1 MRIESFCHE
10 IWLYADAFRI
20 PFVWLFFVFFWTL
33 LYALFSPFDTDFR
46 HFNHCYTSSAGKWNL
61 EMLKQKEMKDLST
74 RAVFLLDLFFVFHSS
89 LIWANC
95 PLLYLFGYF
104 KQKIFCSCLF
114 AVCLQFTAA
123 SFMHTNM
130 EITKCEK
137 KIWFCILFLRHFHR
151 NIFQWNQYNAFVFF
165 LCQSSWLLWLWL
177 WFRLWVVC
185 RFLFLSLL
193 LLHLYS
199 GGISMFMCCVNKISS
214 SYHRNEIKIIIIE
227 MSWCERCS
235 ADFPADKFG
244 IICCWV
250 RQMTIYFIL
259 WMLFEWKHCQCT
271 DLYVC
276 CNESIRYNW
285 NDFLSC
291 ELMGIPK
298 RRLSLS

>member
-1 MRIESFCHE
+1 MITSPWLRSTRTSHILPHLFPLESALQWNLLNTKFTFPFNAYRKLLPRNMIICGCFPYTFCV
-10 IWLYADAFRI
+10 IIFR
-20 PFVWLFFVFFWTL
+20 FFWTL

-137 KIWFCILFLRHFHR
+137 EIWFCILFLRHFHR
-151 NIFQWNQYNAFVFF
+151 NIFQWNQYNAIVFF

-177 WFRLWVVC
+177 WFRLW
-185 RFLFLSLL
+185 L
-193 LLHLYS
+193 
-199 GGISMFMCCVNKISS
+199 
-214 SYHRNEIKIIIIE
+214 
-227 MSWCERCS
+227 S
-235 ADFPADKFG
+235 ADFFFYL
-244 IICCWV
+244 CYYY
-250 RQMTIYFIL
+250 IYTL
-259 WMLFEWKHCQCT
+259 AE
-271 DLYVC
+271 
-276 CNESIRYNW
+276 
-285 NDFLSC
+285 
-291 ELMGIPK
+291 
-298 RRLSLS
+298 